1 MKKYNIDP
9 RSIGRLDVG
18 TETIIDKSKSTK
30 THLMDF
36 FAEAGNTDIEGV
48 DSKNACYGSTAA
60 LFNAVNWV
68 ESSSWDG
75 RNAIVVGGD
84 IAIYAEGSGRPSGGA
99 GACAMLIGPN
109 APLALERESPSQLRV
124 SSPNFLVA
132 LPIIHALSPS
142 PITASHV
149 LSTFHHPLVLLAYTA
164 YASPRR

>member
-1 MKKYNIDP
+1 MLTRHAVVSSLLEKYNIDP

-60 LFNAVNWV
+60 LFNAVNWI

-84 IAIYAEGSGRPSGGA
+84 IAIYAEGSGRPTGGA
-99 GACAMLIGPN
+99 GAVALLIGPN
-109 APLALERESPSQLRV
+109 APLALEREYLNPLLYLCS
-124 SSPNFLVA
+124 A
-132 LPIIHALSPS
+132 
-142 PITASHV
+142 V
-149 LSTFHHPLVLLAYTA
+149 LSIARSPTIPVPCLFALL
-164 YASPRR
+164 